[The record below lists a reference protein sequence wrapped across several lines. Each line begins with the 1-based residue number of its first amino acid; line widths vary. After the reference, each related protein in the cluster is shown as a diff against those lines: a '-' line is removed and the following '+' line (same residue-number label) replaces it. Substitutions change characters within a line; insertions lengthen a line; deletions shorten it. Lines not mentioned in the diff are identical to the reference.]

1 MIGIY
6 KIENT
11 ENGMVYIGKS
21 DDIMRRWEQ
30 HIKSLENN
38 SHANARLQKDWNN
51 YKINCFN
58 FSILRTCD
66 KSELSEYEQF
76 YINKYFNI
84 ASIYNSQIKT
94 LDNKKIDSEIKIN
107 NNIQTLKE
115 MNYVYIPKNIDLE
128 TYDIPSVTD
137 KILIYMFQCI
147 YNKNINKGDE
157 IILSMSDFSKRTKSS
172 IIYRDIKN
180 IVKPIIKINNINI
193 IKDFKYK
200 NGIMYITLS
209 KIGSDVL
216 FDKSNYDKYD
226 FNISSIGT
234 LSSRSSIKMLLLLN
248 KENSNNIFT
257 LDYLKDYLNA
267 HSKAYNRYNNF
278 KKEYIQPM
286 LKDLK
291 SIGYNYTYEEIK
303 FGRKVCELKFIKS

>member
-94 LDNKKIDSEIKIN
+94 LDNKKVNSEIKIN

-128 TYDIPSVTD
+128 TYNVPSVIN
-137 KILIYMFQCI
+137 KILIYMFKCI
-147 YNKNINKGDE
+147 YKKNINKNDE
-157 IILSMSDFSKRTKSS
+157 IILSMSYFSKRTKSS

-303 FGRKVCELKFIKS
+303 FGRKVCELKLIKS